1 MTKKI
6 AYILASIFVVSTICV
21 DAFPLSGGNGIVNAT
36 VYGVTTESGSSYT
49 NFHIDMSATHLG
61 LNNGY
66 LVELVDSED
75 RVHGTGTSTK
85 NFGFGYRDADKQV
98 VRNNNSIRGTL
109 EFVVPKDAIIKRLKI
124 TPVVP
129 KNAIIKIKSLKITP
143 DDLDPFSIDWNGVPI
158 TSANGITMA
167 FYSGQR
173 MPSERQ
179 WIFDIK
185 VTNTKNT
192 TLSFSTED
200 FALRDNNGWIYIVDS
215 PDSREMK
222 LLSNES
228 LRFPITFN
236 DVGEFARPSEILFD
250 NVTMDIGA
258 WV

>member
-1 MTKKI
+1 MLQKALVLCVMLLI
-6 AYILASIFVVSTICV
+6 SGISCV

-61 LNNGY
+61 LSNGY

-75 RVHGTGTSTK
+75 RVHGTYEDGT
-85 NFGFGYRDADKQV
+85 NFGFGYRDADKRV

-109 EFVVPKDAIIKRLKI
+109 EFVVPKDAIIKR
-124 TPVVP
+124 
-129 KNAIIKIKSLKITP
+129 LKITP

-215 PDSREMK
+215 LDSREMK
-222 LLSNES
+222 LVPNES

-236 DVGEFARPSEILFD
+236 DVGEFARPSEILFN

>member
-1 MTKKI
+1 M
-6 AYILASIFVVSTICV
+6 
-21 DAFPLSGGNGIVNAT
+21 
-36 VYGVTTESGSSYT
+36 
-49 NFHIDMSATHLG
+49 
-61 LNNGY
+61 
-66 LVELVDSED
+66 
-75 RVHGTGTSTK
+75 
-85 NFGFGYRDADKQV
+85 
-98 VRNNNSIRGTL
+98 
-109 EFVVPKDAIIKRLKI
+109 
-124 TPVVP
+124 
-129 KNAIIKIKSLKITP
+129 
-143 DDLDPFSIDWNGVPI
+143 
-158 TSANGITMA
+158 SANGITMA